1 VANVP
6 PYGSAALVSQGL
18 SLKMLKTTNGNARE
32 LGSDLRPRE
41 RNKLDKARRIKTAA
55 RELFLEQGYDNAT
68 TREIARRADVG
79 LGTLF
84 SYASDKRDLLF
95 LIYNDIQEELTRKA
109 FATPPAER
117 AFLRQVMASFAV
129 YYRFFASEPEFM
141 RYVLRELAFYSSGRQ
156 ADRFQI
162 GREAIISGIE
172 RLVRSAKKR
181 RVLRTHTK
189 DRVIAQLMFGVYQA
203 EIRRW
208 LTGGTPQPAA
218 GLAKL
223 RTMLRIVIEGLKPGP
238 GAV

>member
-1 VANVP
+1 MK
-6 PYGSAALVSQGL
+6 SE
-18 SLKMLKTTNGNARE
+18 MLKTTNGNAQE
-32 LGSDLRPRE
+32 LELRPRE
-41 RNKLDKARRIKTAA
+41 RNKLDKLRRIKTAA

-95 LIYNDIQEELTRKA
+95 LIYNDIQEELTGRA
-109 FATPPAER
+109 FAVAPAER

-141 RYVLRELAFYSSGRQ
+141 RYVLRELTFYSSGRQ
-156 ADRFQI
+156 AERFQT
-162 GREAIISGIE
+162 GREAIISGLE
-172 RLVRSAKKR
+172 RLVRGAKQR
-181 RVLRTHTK
+181 RALRTRTG

-208 LTGGTPQPAA
+208 LTMGTPKPAA
-218 GLAKL
+218 GLARL
-223 RTMLRIVIEGLKPGP
+223 RAMLRIVVEGLRPGQ
-238 GAV
+238 GAM